1 MKGVNTMLREQL
13 EIVRGKI
20 DAACERS
27 GRKPEDVLL
36 LAVSKTK
43 PASAIMELYEAGQR
57 DFGENY
63 VQELREKHEELPKDI
78 RWHMIGHLQRNKVK
92 YIADYIYLIHSV
104 DSKELADTIEKE
116 AFKHNREIS
125 VLIEVNVGEEESK
138 FGVRI
143 DEAPELAAYIRSL
156 PHVKLCGYMTSAPYV
171 ADPEENRK
179 YFRELRQ
186 LSVDTDLQN
195 DNNETV
201 GILSM
206 GMSNDYVVAVE
217 EGATCVRVGTEIF
230 GARHYD

>member
-1 MKGVNTMLREQL
+1 
-13 EIVRGKI
+13 
-20 DAACERS
+20 
-27 GRKPEDVLL
+27 
-36 LAVSKTK
+36 
-43 PASAIMELYEAGQR
+43 
-57 DFGENY
+57 
-63 VQELREKHEELPKDI
+63 
-78 RWHMIGHLQRNKVK
+78 
-92 YIADYIYLIHSV
+92 
-104 DSKELADTIEKE
+104 
-116 AFKHNREIS
+116 
-125 VLIEVNVGEEESK
+125 
-138 FGVRI
+138 
-143 DEAPELAAYIRSL
+143 
-156 PHVKLCGYMTSAPYV
+156 MTSAPYV